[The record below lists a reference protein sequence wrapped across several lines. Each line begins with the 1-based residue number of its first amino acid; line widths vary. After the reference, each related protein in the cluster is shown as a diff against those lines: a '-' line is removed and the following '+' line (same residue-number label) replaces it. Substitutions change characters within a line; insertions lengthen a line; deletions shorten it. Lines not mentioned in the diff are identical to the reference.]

1 MRVMKF
7 GGTSVGG
14 AQQMRRVVD
23 LAAAA
28 RQETRVMLV
37 ASAVSGITNLL
48 IDAARVAQER
58 GPVDA
63 LSARFEDTHAAIS
76 RELAGEL
83 GPARQKPL
91 EEGLAALASELRG
104 LLQGVGLLRE
114 CSPSVLA
121 HLSGLGERAAC
132 LILEA
137 LLEARGLAP
146 KSVDPREVLICS
158 GDPLQATPMMDEIRS
173 RFAPLRESG
182 GPGLMLMP
190 GFFGGDG
197 KGKTLSLGR
206 GGSDYSAALA
216 AAALD
221 AELLEI
227 WTDVDGIFS
236 ADPRMV
242 PEAFPLPEVSF
253 EEAMELAYFG
263 AKVLHPKT
271 ISPARE
277 RGIPVRVCNSFR
289 PEHPGTRVT
298 DAAAPPQHP
307 VRGLSFLRD
316 IALINIAG
324 AGLKGVPG
332 TAARV
337 FEAMAHAGIS
347 VVLIT
352 QGSSECSISFCVQHA
367 EAERAVKALEVAFEV
382 EREAGKVDAI
392 ERTGG
397 LAILSIVGDGM
408 RHRVGVA
415 GTFFSALADV
425 GCSIAAIAQGSS
437 ERSIS
442 AVISETDG
450 PRAMAH
456 VHGRCFGTTEVVELL
471 VAGVGSVGGELLRQV
486 RQQAPKLRAHG
497 VDLRVC
503 AIANSRHCVASSEG
517 IPLEGWEEKLAAGG
531 GGPALDTFRD
541 WARAK
546 RPGRPIFVDCTS
558 SEDVALAYPSL
569 MEAGLHVVTANKKA
583 NAGRWSHWRTL
594 RQTASR
600 HQRRFL
606 YETNVGAALPVIDT
620 LKNMVRTGD
629 TVLRIEGI
637 LSGSLSF
644 ILGLVEEG
652 VPLSQAVGTAMER
665 RFTEPDPRDDLQGT
679 DVARKVLILARELG
693 RNVEL
698 EGVKLE
704 SLLPADFDASGPL
717 EAFLARLPK
726 VDESFQRRAEALR
739 KEGKVLRYV
748 GSVTEAGCSVGL
760 VPVPLEHPLAAVKG
774 GENALSFLSERYSP
788 TPLVIR
794 GYGAGAA
801 VTAAGVLADVLR
813 LVEGPLP

>member
-14 AQQMRRVVD
+14 AQQLRRVVD

-48 IDAARVAQER
+48 VEAARVAQER
-58 GPVDA
+58 GAVDG

-76 RELAGEL
+76 RELADEL
-83 GPARQKPL
+83 GASRQRPL

-146 KSVDPREVLICS
+146 RAVDPREVLLCS
-158 GDPLQATPMMDEIRS
+158 GDPLQATPMMDEIRA
-173 RFAPLRESG
+173 RFAPLREG

-236 ADPRMV
+236 ADPRLV

-271 ISPARE
+271 IAPARE

-298 DAAAPPQHP
+298 AAAAPPQHP

-316 IALINIAG
+316 IALVNIAG

-337 FEAMAHAGIS
+337 FEAMAHASIS

-352 QGSSECSISFCVQHA
+352 QGSSECSISFCVQQA
-367 EAERAVKALEVAFEV
+367 ESERAVRALEAAFEV
-382 EREAGKVDAI
+382 EREAGKVDTI
-392 ERTGG
+392 ERQGG
-397 LAILSIVGDGM
+397 LAVLSIVGDGM

-450 PRAMAH
+450 PRAMTH

-517 IPLEGWEEKLAAGG
+517 IPLEGWEAKLAEGG
-531 GGPALDTFRD
+531 DGPALDTFRD

-583 NAGRWSHWRTL
+583 NAGRGSHWRAL
-594 RQTASR
+594 RETASR

-629 TVLRIEGI
+629 QVLRIEGI

-698 EGVKLE
+698 EGVALE

-717 EAFLARLPK
+717 DAFLARLPK
-726 VDESFQRRAEALR
+726 VDAHFQRRAEMLR

-748 GSVTEAGCSVGL
+748 GRVSPEGCSVGL

>member
-14 AQQMRRVVD
+14 AAQLRRVVD
-23 LAAAA
+23 LVEQA
-28 RQETRVMLV
+28 RRETRVMLV

-48 IDAARVAQER
+48 VDAARAAQE
-58 GPVDA
+58 GESVEEA
-63 LSARFEDTHAAIS
+63 LARFAHTHLSIT
-76 RELAGEL
+76 RELGAEVG
-83 GPARQKPL
+83 AQVPL
-91 EEGLAALASELRG
+91 ELGLAAIDMELRG

-114 CSPSVLA
+114 CSPAVLA
-121 HLSGLGERAAC
+121 HLSGLGERASC

-137 LLEARGLAP
+137 MLAARGLSPYA
-146 KSVDPREVLICS
+146 VDPRQALICS
-158 GDPLQATPMMDEIRS
+158 GDPLQATPRADEIRA
-173 RFAPLRESG
+173 RFAPLRDAS

-190 GFFGGDG
+190 GFFGGNERG
-197 KGKTLSLGR
+197 RTMSLGR

-236 ADPRMV
+236 ADPRLV

-289 PEHPGTRVT
+289 PDHPGTRVT
-298 DAAAPPQHP
+298 ATAAPPRHP
-307 VRGLSFLRD
+307 VRGLSFLKD
-316 IALINIAG
+316 VALVNIAG

-337 FEAMAHAGIS
+337 FEAMARSSIS

-352 QGSSECSISFCVQHA
+352 QGSSECSISFCVQQGDA
-367 EAERAVKALEVAFEV
+367 SAAVRALEAEFEV
-382 EREAGKVDAI
+382 EREAGKVDTI
-392 ERTGG
+392 ERQGE
-397 LAILSIVGDGM
+397 LAVLSIVGDGM

-415 GTFFSALADV
+415 GTFFSGLADV

-442 AVISETDG
+442 AVIAEADG

-456 VHGRCFGTTEVVELL
+456 VHHRYFGTTEVVELL
-471 VAGVGSVGGELLRQV
+471 VAGVGSVGGELMRQLA
-486 RQQAPKLRAHG
+486 QQAPKLRAQG
-497 VDLRVC
+497 VELRVC
-503 AIANSRHCVASSEG
+503 AVANSRRGVIDPAG
-517 IPLEGWEEKLAAGG
+517 LPLDGWKQRLDAAPDCALLAG
-531 GGPALDTFRD
+531 FREQTR
-541 WARAK
+541 AR
-546 RPGRPIFVDCTS
+546 RPGRPVFVDCTS

-569 MEAGLHVVTANKKA
+569 LAAGLHVVTANKKA
-583 NAGRWSHWRTL
+583 NAGKMAHWRDI
-594 RQTASR
+594 RATASR

-620 LKNMVRTGD
+620 LKNMLRTGD
-629 TVLRIEGI
+629 RVLRIEGI

-644 ILGLVEEG
+644 ILGLTEQG
-652 VPLSQAVGTAMER
+652 VPLSQAVGTAMEK

-693 RNVEL
+693 RDVEL
-698 EGVKLE
+698 EQVALE

-717 EAFLARLPK
+717 DAFLARLPE
-726 VDESFQRRAEALR
+726 VDAAFQRRVERLR
-739 KEGKVLRYV
+739 DEGQVLRYV
-748 GSVTEAGCSVGL
+748 GSVTPEGCAVGL
-760 VPVPLEHPLAAVKG
+760 KAVPLENPLAAVKG

-801 VTAAGVLADVLR
+801 VTASGVLADVLR

>member
-14 AQQMRRVVD
+14 AEQMRRLVD
-23 LAAAA
+23 LVAAA
-28 RQETRVMLV
+28 RKETRVMVV

-48 IDAARVAQER
+48 VDAARVAQE
-58 GPVDA
+58 GGSVEA
-63 LSARFEDTHAAIS
+63 LRSRFEDVHASIV

-83 GPARQKPL
+83 GASRQRTL
-91 EEGLAALASELRG
+91 DAGLAALASELSG

-121 HLSGLGERAAC
+121 HLSGLGERASC
-132 LILEA
+132 LILVA
-137 LLEARGLAP
+137 LMEARGLAP
-146 KSVDPREVLICS
+146 HPVDPREVLICT
-158 GDPLQATPMMDEIRS
+158 GDPLQATPLMEECRA
-173 RFAPLRESG
+173 RFAPLREG

-216 AAALD
+216 AAVLD
-221 AELLEI
+221 AALLEI
-227 WTDVDGIFS
+227 WTDVDGIYS

-271 ISPARE
+271 IAPARE

-298 DAAAPPQHP
+298 ATAAPPEHP

-352 QGSSECSISFCVQHA
+352 QGSSECSISFCVQQA
-367 EAERAVKALEVAFEV
+367 EAERAVRALEAAFEV
-382 EREAGKVDAI
+382 EREAGKVDTI
-392 ERTGG
+392 ERQGG

-442 AVISETDG
+442 AVISEADG

-456 VHGRCFGTTEVVELL
+456 VHGKYFGTTEVVELL
-471 VAGVGSVGGELLRQV
+471 LAGVGSVGGELLRQV

-503 AIANSRHCVASSEG
+503 AIANSRHCVVASEG
-517 IPLEGWEEKLAAGG
+517 VPLEGWKERLDAGG
-531 GGPALDTFRD
+531 DGPAMDTFRD

-583 NAGRWSHWRTL
+583 NAGRWSHWRAL
-594 RQTASR
+594 RETASR

-620 LKNMVRTGD
+620 LKNMLRTGD
-629 TVLRIEGI
+629 RVLRIEGI

-652 VPLSQAVGTAMER
+652 VPLSKAVGTAMER
-665 RFTEPDPRDDLQGT
+665 RFTEPDPRDDLHGT

-693 RNVEL
+693 RTDEL
-698 EGVKLE
+698 EGVALD
-704 SLLPADFDASGPL
+704 SLLPRDFDASGPL
-717 EAFLARLPK
+717 DDFLARLPQ
-726 VDESFQRRAEALR
+726 VDAAFQRRVDAHR

-748 GSVTEAGCSVGL
+748 GSVTPEGCSVGL

-788 TPLVIR
+788 TPMVIR

-801 VTAAGVLADVLR
+801 VTASGVLADVLR